1 MNKKKQ
7 ELLFVDSGDK
17 AMSYNWAVGREGSKF
32 LRELRDNKKIFG
44 MRCSQCGKVY
54 ITPRGM
60 CGPCFKPI
68 NEWVELGTEGTL
80 EAFSVINYDFVDPN
94 TGKSRP
100 IPYTYGYIKLDG
112 ADTMLSHIINETN
125 PENLRAGMRV
135 KAIFAVERHG
145 SLEDIEYFEPVN
157 QE

>member
-7 ELLFVDSGDK
+7 ELLFAYSGEK
-17 AMSYNWAVGREGSKF
+17 AIPYNWPVGREGSKF

-44 MRCSQCGKVY
+44 MRCSKCGRVY

-60 CGPCFKPI
+60 CGPCFKPLT
-68 NEWVELGTEGTL
+68 EWVELGTEGTL
-80 EAFSVINYDFVDPN
+80 EAFSVINYDFIDPN
-94 TGKSRP
+94 TGASRP

-112 ADTMLSHIINETN
+112 ADTMLSHIINETD
-125 PENLRAGMRV
+125 PEKLQAGMRV
-135 KAIFAVERHG
+135 RAVFAMERHG

-157 QE
+157 Q